1 MAKRK
6 KPQPPADRKLR
17 RLALAEWAPL
27 TTHGN
32 RQWCLVLE
40 RRPQS
45 SKVTMWYGP
54 DTVHNCDL
62 RVVSLAEAAS
72 FQADWNNLPVLITEL
87 LVALTCARLRLK
99 PDWLRT
105 WLPFSV
111 VIAGPERHDGQAPYQ
126 YWIYGRDAGHA
137 VALVTA
143 FHQATEA
150 TKDTVLVSVAGGFS
164 KGGCWNDLR
173 IGLAGRKVSLK
184 EVQTVFQWHS
194 NIARNT
200 LPPGRPV
207 VDKPGKPA
215 ELEEVTPAVAPEPV

>member
-6 KPQPPADRKLR
+6 RAQPPTDRKLR
-17 RLALAEWAPL
+17 RLALAEWSPL
-27 TTHGN
+27 TTNGN

-40 RRPQS
+40 RRAQS
-45 SKVTMWYGP
+45 SKVLMWHGH
-54 DTVHNCDL
+54 DTVHNRDL

-72 FQADWNNLPVLITEL
+72 FQLDWNNLPVLVTEL
-87 LVALTCARLRLK
+87 LVALTCARMRLQ
-99 PDWLRT
+99 PSWLQDWQ
-105 WLPFSV
+105 PFSV

-126 YWIYGRDAGHA
+126 YWIHGRDAEHA
-137 VALVTA
+137 VSLVTA

-150 TKDTVLVSVAGGFS
+150 TRDTVLVSVEGGCR

-173 IGLAGRKVSLK
+173 IGLAGRKVTLK
-184 EVQTVFQWHS
+184 EVQTAFQWHS

-207 VDKPGKPA
+207 VDNLGKPA